1 MSFKN
6 RYGSNYGALIEHPL
20 GSDNMPEPRCWVS
33 TQDLVGSSYVPK
45 PRCWTSRG
53 EGGGAE
59 PNTLYARVVH
69 LSPSARRASI
79 TVWAQVVCSSPAA
92 RHVPNP
98 RGL

>member
-6 RYGSNYGALIEHPL
+6 SHGSNYGALIERPL
-20 GSDNMPEPRCWVS
+20 GSDNMPESRCWVS

-45 PRCWTSRG
+45 PRCWTSG
-53 EGGGAE
+53 EGGPE